1 MVSVGVHLKLPRASS
16 SEEGAV
22 SQGVQQPLK
31 AEQGG
36 DRSLQMKDG
45 SISSL
50 IWGQPGP
57 FQTSDPRNGKRTS
70 ACGSRLLS
78 VLQSVRAAVGPPR
91 PGSPSCLGAPC
102 TEGAQCA
109 FAPGI
114 DGGSAFG
121 PPGTPA
127 AGHGEVARVVDP
139 KATQP
144 RVAPLPPPP
153 PASCATLAK
162 LLALPEA
169 EPFLP
174 NTQLRG

>member
-1 MVSVGVHLKLPRASS
+1 M
-16 SEEGAV
+16 
-22 SQGVQQPLK
+22 SQGVQQPLE

-36 DRSLQMKDG
+36 DRSLQMEGG

-50 IWGQPGP
+50 IWGQRGP
-57 FQTSDPRNGKRTS
+57 FQTSDPRNCKRTS
-70 ACGSRLLS
+70 ACGCRLLS
-78 VLQSVRAAVGPPR
+78 VRQSVRAAVGPPR

-127 AGHGEVARVVDP
+127 AGHGEVAKVADP

-144 RVAPLPPPP
+144 QVVGLPPP
-153 PASCATLAK
+153 SCATLAK